1 MSQVAFEAIQAK
13 RDQVVAHVAELDKLI
28 ESFKATPP
36 VRISLDMNVPLQ
48 PGEMY
53 VGLILHKGLREGH
66 HIILLPDDHD
76 ASNWPD
82 AKKWAASIGGDLPSR
97 PEQALLFADFRSEFK
112 KEAYWSN
119 TAYEH
124 ASGYAW
130 YQYFYFG
137 NQGLCNVGLKLRAR
151 AVRRLVFSL

>member
-1 MSQVAFEAIQAK
+1 MTQATIEAIQAK
-13 RDQVVAHVAELDKLI
+13 RDEVVGHVAELDKLI
-28 ESFKATPP
+28 ESFKSAPP

-48 PGEMY
+48 TGEMY

-66 HIILLPDDHD
+66 HIILLPGDHD
-76 ASNWPD
+76 ASNWAD

-97 PEQALLFADFRSEFK
+97 PEQALLFADFRDEFK

-130 YQYFYFG
+130 CQYFGYG
-137 NQGLCNVGLKLRAR
+137 YQLSNDVNDNLRAR

>member
-1 MSQVAFEAIQAK
+1 MTQATLEAIQAK
-13 RDQVVAHVAELDKLI
+13 RDEVIGHVAELDKLI
-28 ESFKATPP
+28 ESFKTAPP

-53 VGLILHKGLREGH
+53 AGLILHKGLREGH
-66 HIILLPDDHD
+66 HIILLPGDHD
-76 ASNWPD
+76 ASNWAD

-97 PEQALLFADFRSEFK
+97 PEQALLFADFRDEFK

-130 YQYFYFG
+130 FQSFNGGTQNFSHVNNYR
-137 NQGLCNVGLKLRAR
+137 RAR